1 MRPTNLPKPLRTGG
15 LALAALV
22 LVGAGVL
29 YTLDDGPSSAP
40 RVELASAKRGTVT
53 AQVSAAGNTV
63 DDGTR
68 ELAFGGSGTVTKV
81 YVRAGEKVEK
91 GDVLARIGSAPARE
105 RHAEA
110 VARLSAAQE
119 ALDGAETAATAQ
131 PQSQT
136 QAQPQTPN
144 QTQTQTQTQTKAQ
157 TQTPTRS
164 RTSNDSA
171 RQAACEPT
179 ARPTGMPSP
188 NGTSGPTGT
197 ARPTGTPGPVLPSTP
212 AGSERPVAV
221 VPAAYS
227 PPSIRTPAP
236 TPTPVPTPT
245 GGSPEP
251 APTVT
256 VTVTAAPTVTVTATA
271 TVTVTATP
279 SASRPPTSAE
289 PTRPGPAPS
298 LSTQPSAHP
307 APTSSARPTSTA
319 KPHTTSKPRPT
330 SKPTVGRTPEPQS
343 TACPGQSSDQRS
355 AQTGGTGRTD
365 TGGTGGTGRMET
377 GAGGQR
383 TLSVEQAEA
392 DVKRAEAE
400 LTDAKEE
407 LAGVRIVA
415 PADGTVLSVAGA
427 VGDSVGTDAFVTLG
441 DLDEL
446 QVEALVTE
454 SDVGRLKLGQ
464 PAAITLATREG
475 KKYTGTV
482 TGVAP
487 TATATGQLVRYGVT
501 IAFDKA
507 PADLLVGQTATVSV
521 TVAES
526 EQALYLPAQAV
537 RSATGGASTVTVQG
551 GAERTVKTGVRSD
564 QYVEILSGLG
574 ENDRVVLPGGTA
586 TGGFPDSSWPG
597 GS

>member
-131 PQSQT
+131 PQSQSQSQT
-136 QAQPQTPN
+136 QAQPQT
-144 QTQTQTQTQTKAQ
+144 QTQ
-157 TQTPTRS
+157 S

-271 TVTVTATP
+271 TATVTVTATP

-330 SKPTVGRTPEPQS
+330 SKPTVGRTPESQS

-365 TGGTGGTGRMET
+365 TGGTGGTGGTGRTET
-377 GAGGQR
+377 GGTGGQR

-407 LAGVRIVA
+407 LAGVRIIA